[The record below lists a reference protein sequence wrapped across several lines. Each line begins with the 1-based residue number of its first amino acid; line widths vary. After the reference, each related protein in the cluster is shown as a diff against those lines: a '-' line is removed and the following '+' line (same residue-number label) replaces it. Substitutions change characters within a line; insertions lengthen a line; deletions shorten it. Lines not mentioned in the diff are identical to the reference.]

1 MQRVW
6 MLAQQIQLNPF
17 GIYKWKLGRFMEEKI
32 TQGLSI
38 EEVKGIQDAL
48 VNNAPSIVPATAT
61 PDQDTDSGETCSD
74 QASEIVSSILKAAHR
89 LRGILNSYYAEFGL
103 TDIRFAV
110 LQIIK
115 KADINGC
122 TQSELAEQ
130 LQQSESSISTL
141 VDRMRNSDL
150 IYRLRSKSDRRKRVL
165 ILSDRGRIILD
176 KVEACHNEYMDK
188 LLKPFQE
195 DQKIELATLLQKLVK
210 HLTFRNGQPEEGIKV
225 TLELSESA
233 KSEPEET
240 KSSAA

>member
-1 MQRVW
+1 
-6 MLAQQIQLNPF
+6 
-17 GIYKWKLGRFMEEKI
+17 MEEKI
-32 TQGLSI
+32 TQDLSL
-38 EEVKGIQDAL
+38 EEVKGIQDVL
-48 VNNAPSIVPATAT
+48 VNNAPSIVPAIAT
-61 PDQDTDSGETCSD
+61 PDQITDSVETCSD

-165 ILSDRGRIILD
+165 ILSDQGRIILD
-176 KVEACHNEYMDK
+176 KVEACHDECMDK

-195 DQKIELATLLQKLVK
+195 DQKIELATLLEKLVK
-210 HLTFRNGQPEEGIKV
+210 HLTFRNGQPDEDVKA
-225 TLELSESA
+225 TLELSDSIKTETES
-233 KSEPEET
+233 EET